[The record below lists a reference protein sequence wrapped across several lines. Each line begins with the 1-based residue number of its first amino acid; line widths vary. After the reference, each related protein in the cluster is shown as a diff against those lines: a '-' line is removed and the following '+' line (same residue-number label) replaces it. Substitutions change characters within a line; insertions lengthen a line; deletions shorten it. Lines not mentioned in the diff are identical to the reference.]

1 MDKRSNKRRQQTREI
16 NTPKYSKAIK
26 SDHRQNTA
34 AGGTVTDKINAWRD
48 LHAHALFSSLGRLVA
63 EPFSS
68 CMTIA
73 VLAIA
78 ISLASG
84 FCMLLINLQ
93 QLTNHLEAST
103 QISLFLKEEVSDIHA
118 AKLLESIKNNPKV
131 QQATLITKA
140 QGLEEFKTYS
150 GFGLAVSS
158 LKTNPLPILIE
169 VLPKN
174 SLGDKAGLEA
184 LQHELQQ
191 NDAVELAQ
199 LDSQWLE
206 RLQAIIAVG
215 GRAAAL
221 LNLMLG
227 IAVVFITAN
236 TIRLEL
242 HTRREEVIITQLVG
256 ATNAFIRRPFLY
268 TGAWIGFISGVVA
281 WFIVTLMML
290 LLRSSVENLSLLYGG
305 NFHLLFFGFAE
316 TLKLIGA
323 STALGVIGSWGVLI
337 HQLQRTK
344 PE

>member
-1 MDKRSNKRRQQTREI
+1 
-16 NTPKYSKAIK
+16 
-26 SDHRQNTA
+26 
-34 AGGTVTDKINAWRD
+34 
-48 LHAHALFSSLGRLVA
+48 
-63 EPFSS
+63 
-68 CMTIA
+68 MTIS

-84 FCMLLINLQ
+84 FYMILINFQ
-93 QLTNHLEAST
+93 QLTEHLETST
-103 QISLFLKEEVSDIHA
+103 QISLFLKEEVSDIRA
-118 AKLLESIKNNPKV
+118 EKLLESIKNNPKV

-150 GFGLAVSS
+150 GFGSAVSS
-158 LKTNPLPILIE
+158 LKSNPLPILIE

-174 SLGDKAGLEA
+174 SLGDKNGLEA
-184 LQHELQQ
+184 LQQEFQQ

-199 LDSQWLE
+199 LDTQWLE

-221 LNLMLG
+221 LNVILG

-256 ATNAFIRRPFLY
+256 ATHAFIRRPFLY

-290 LLRSSVENLSLLYGG
+290 LLRSSVENLSILYGG
-305 NFHLLFFGFAE
+305 NFHLLFFGFTE
-316 TLKLIGA
+316 TLRLIGI
-323 STALGVIGSWGVLI
+323 STALGIIGSWAVLV
-337 HQLQRTK
+337 HQLQCNKTK
-344 PE
+344 SREL